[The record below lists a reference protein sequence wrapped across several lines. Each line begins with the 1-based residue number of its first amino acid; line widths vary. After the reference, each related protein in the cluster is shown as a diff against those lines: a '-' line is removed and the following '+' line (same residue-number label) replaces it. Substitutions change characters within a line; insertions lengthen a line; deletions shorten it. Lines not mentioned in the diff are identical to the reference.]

1 MANLH
6 SPRLGLNLGDRGEV
20 TDLGQLTELDHRGDG
35 GAERFD
41 SHNFAVSVFVVLH
54 QQVEVGAGRNATF
67 DGECVVFTHYVQNKR
82 HVESGFSGWLFREV
96 VETTL
101 VAVC

>member
-1 MANLH
+1 
-6 SPRLGLNLGDRGEV
+6 
-20 TDLGQLTELDHRGDG
+20 
-35 GAERFD
+35 
-41 SHNFAVSVFVVLH
+41 VVLH

-82 HVESGFSGWLFREV
+82 HVESGFSGWLFKEV